1 MSTFINLLEVVYP
14 VGTVYQS
21 FNSNSPA
28 AMFGGTWEQIE
39 DQFLYNTTVSGSTGG
54 SKTHDHHWFLG
65 WIEWYGTHPSMS
77 NGDSTICFTS
87 ETEPYGSDND
97 STEYVIQRKKS
108 QSPWAHTN
116 AADISPGKA
125 SKPASAMM
133 ECATTESSAMPP
145 YITCYCWR
153 RTA

>member
-14 VGTVYQS
+14 VGSYYITTS
-21 FNSNSPA
+21 STSPA
-28 AMFGGTWEQIE
+28 AFFGGTWEQIE

-65 WIEWYGTHPSMS
+65 WLEWYGTHPSML
-77 NGDSTICFTS
+77 NGDSTVCFES
-87 ETEPYGSDND
+87 SDGPYDVAGRTD
-97 STEYVIQRKKS
+97 YVIQRKKS
-108 QSPWAHTN
+108 QSPWDHTN
-116 AADISPGKA
+116 AAPLSSGTA
-125 SKPASAMM
+125 SKPPSAMM
-133 ECATTESSAMPP
+133 ECATTESSTMPP

>member
-39 DQFLYNTTVSGSTGG
+39 DQFLYNTATSGSTGG
-54 SKTHDHHWFLG
+54 SKVHDHHWFLG
-65 WIEWYGTHPSMS
+65 WLEWYGTHPSMDNLNSTTCFNS
-77 NGDSTICFTS
+77 N
-87 ETEPYGSDND
+87 TEPYGGGEG
-97 STEYVIQRKKS
+97 TEYTIQRKKA
-108 QSPWAHTN
+108 QSKWGHSK
-116 AADISPGKA
+116 AASLSSGTA

-133 ECATTESSAMPP
+133 ECATTETSTMPP

>member
-65 WIEWYGTHPSMS
+65 WLEWYGTHPSMS
-77 NGDSTICFTS
+77 NGDSTICFDS
-87 ETEPYGSDND
+87 KTEPYD
-97 STEYVIQRKKS
+97 SEDGINYVIQRKNGS
-108 QSPWAHTN
+108 SPWNHIN
-116 AADISPGKA
+116 AGSISSGTA
-125 SKPASAMM
+125 SKPVSAMM

>member
-1 MSTFINLLEVVYP
+1 MSTFINLLEIVYP

-65 WIEWYGTHPSMS
+65 WLEWYGTHPSMCNS
-77 NGDSTICFTS
+77 DSTICFES
-87 ETEPYGSDND
+87 SDGPYDVDGRTD
-97 STEYVIQRKKS
+97 YVIQRKKS
-108 QSPWAHTN
+108 QSIWGHSH
-116 AADISPGKA
+116 AASLSSGTA

-153 RTA
+153 RTT